1 TRCRNTTRTRAPPAP
16 ARRAPGASWRRRPW
30 AACRKAIRGVR
41 IPRLLTRVLPAAR
54 ALDHAADLLRAR
66 LDRGEL
72 LLGEVLAALAFLELQ
87 ALAACLEASPGA
99 LRALLFRRQL
109 EDACLCLAEIR
120 DKRNVA
126 GTDEVAARSEEHTSE
141 LQSRENLVCRL
152 LLEKK
157 KH

>member
-1 TRCRNTTRTRAPPAP
+1 
-16 ARRAPGASWRRRPW
+16 
-30 AACRKAIRGVR
+30 
-41 IPRLLTRVLPAAR
+41 
-54 ALDHAADLLRAR
+54 R

-120 DKRNVA
+120 DERNVA
-126 GTDEVAARSEEHTSE
+126 GTDEVAAAAFDAVPQPQLAKPLVVVGDRVPVELLRLEHDGTDDRALAAANTRGRTSTRMK
-141 LQSRENLVCRL
+141 SSHV
-152 LLEKK
+152 KI
-157 KH
+157 